1 MENKM
6 MDVKPRILSAAESLF
21 AEKGFDGVSVE
32 EIAKKAE
39 ANKSLIYYYF
49 SSKEGLLAGIMQKQ
63 LSEFDSI
70 ISKIEIK
77 PERDIKSIVEE
88 LISLSINYVDTHED
102 LVKIMQMETLLN
114 LKSPKLNAD
123 IITFINPLIDKIIGA
138 LTPFFPDSNDISFMD
153 KVICISLIIN
163 YISIKER
170 INSQDLESIEEIK
183 NMYIKRITDIIM
195 LIAKK
200 NKEK

>member
-1 MENKM
+1 MSKEILDIKT
-6 MDVKPRILSAAESLF
+6 RILLAAEDLF
-21 AEKGFDGVSVE
+21 AEKGFDGVSIE

-77 PERDIKSIVEE
+77 PGSDIKSIVKE
-88 LISLSINYVDTHED
+88 LISMAINYVDTHEN

-123 IITFINPLIDKIIGA
+123 IITFINPLIEKIIGV
-138 LTPFFPDSNDISFMD
+138 LTPFFPEPSDISFMD

-170 INSQDLESIEEIK
+170 INSQDTESIEEIK
-183 NMYIKRITDIIM
+183 NMYIKRITDIVM
-195 LIAKK
+195 LIAEK